1 LEWLLKRKQREKE
14 EEAMY
19 MEDTHTKRLVIENEM
34 VRVVLH
40 LVSRSERRINI

>member
-1 LEWLLKRKQREKE
+1 MHIDATQ
-14 EEAMY
+14 
-19 MEDTHTKRLVIENEM
+19 RLVIENEM